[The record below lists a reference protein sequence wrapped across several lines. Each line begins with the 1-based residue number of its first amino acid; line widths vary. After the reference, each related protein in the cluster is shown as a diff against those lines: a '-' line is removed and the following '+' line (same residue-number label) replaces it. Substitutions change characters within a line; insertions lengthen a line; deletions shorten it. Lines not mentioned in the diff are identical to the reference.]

1 MLVHAIVPA
10 LLHCMSTYLKILKE
24 CIKWLQFTNPKND
37 TNSNDRK
44 SNATKIDTGPDKG
57 QP

>member
-1 MLVHAIVPA
+1 MQLC
-10 LLHCMSTYLKILKE
+10 LHYYTACPHLKILKE

>member
-1 MLVHAIVPA
+1 
-10 LLHCMSTYLKILKE
+10 LKE

-57 QP
+57 QPQQLQNSLQSLNQE